1 MYIAYII
8 IQHIHMR
15 IAYTSI
21 YGNFIAEPKWADSD
35 FIVESKLAPDFI
47 VESKCSDFI
56 AEPKCS
62 DGRIVDIVYYFVYYF
77 IVVYHYDE
85 I

>member
-1 MYIAYII
+1 MYVAYIVISFIGTCIAY
-8 IQHIHMR
+8 
-15 IAYTSI
+15 ASI
-21 YGNFIAEPKWADSD
+21 YSD
-35 FIVESKLAPDFI
+35 FIVESKCSDFI

-56 AEPKCS
+56 AESKCS

>member
-8 IQHIHMR
+8 IQYIDMR

-21 YGNFIAEPKWADSD
+21 YGDFFAEPKWADSD
-35 FIVESKLAPDFI
+35 FIVESKCPDFI
-47 VESKCSDFI
+47 GESKCSDFI
-56 AEPKCS
+56 VGPKCS